1 MGRAEPFDLLTISPI
16 NRYIVNNIAVFF
28 LPRCTYN
35 NDASNITRAVFFPEL
50 LSTQEGAMPRRRTPK
65 GKPMNVE
72 GVELRAVRLELDAP
86 THRALRIEAAK
97 ADKSLASYVRDLV
110 EEHLKRKSS
119 GSKGGD

>member
-1 MGRAEPFDLLTISPI
+1 MTILLN
-16 NRYIVNNIAVFF
+16 NRYIVNNVMVFF
-28 LPRCTYN
+28 LLQCTYN
-35 NDASNITRAVFFPEL
+35 YSAANVTRVVFFPEL

-119 GSKGGD
+119 GAKGAD